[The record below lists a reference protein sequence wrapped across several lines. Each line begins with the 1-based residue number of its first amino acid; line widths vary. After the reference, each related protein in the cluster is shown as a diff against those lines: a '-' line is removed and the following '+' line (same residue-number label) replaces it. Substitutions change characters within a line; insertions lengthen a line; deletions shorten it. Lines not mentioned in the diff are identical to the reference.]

1 MPVLDDIQNHP
12 AESANQAN
20 FRVIDGKPLGAS
32 DGVGS
37 PSLAAFAK
45 PSRAHP
51 CEADLCFLDL
61 EQFEAEDRLGCV
73 RGVLWSLVFEA
84 ALATLAVLY
93 WKFHFF
99 SH

>member
-1 MPVLDDIQNHP
+1 MPVLEDAQNQS

-20 FRVIDGKPLGAS
+20 FRVIDGKPFAAT
-32 DGVGS
+32 DGVGGPARAGFTN
-37 PSLAAFAK
+37 PSQ
-45 PSRAHP
+45 PSP
-51 CEADLCFLDL
+51 CEANRYFVDI
-61 EQFEAEDRLGCV
+61 EQLEAEDTLGCV

-84 ALATLAVLY
+84 ALATVAVLC